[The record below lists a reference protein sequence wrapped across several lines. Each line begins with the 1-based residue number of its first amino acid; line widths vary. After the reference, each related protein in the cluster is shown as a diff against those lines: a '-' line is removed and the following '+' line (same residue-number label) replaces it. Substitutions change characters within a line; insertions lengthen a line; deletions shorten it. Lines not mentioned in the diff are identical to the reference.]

1 MISKM
6 YYNDIKKA
14 LKASFKN
21 GIACYEDSFKN
32 TKLWIN
38 RGFIVHFEYQ
48 KNKTFGKSIKCL
60 MRRVLSGSIKFFGF
74 YVFTWS

>member
-1 MISKM
+1 MINKL

-21 GIACYEDSFKN
+21 GIACYQDNLNN

-38 RGFIVHFEYQ
+38 RGFVVHYEYQ
-48 KNKTFGKSIKCL
+48 QNKSLASHLIN
-60 MRRVLSGSIKFFGF
+60 RFFLNQ
-74 YVFTWS
+74 

>member
-6 YYNDIKKA
+6 YYNDLRKA

-21 GIACYEDSFKN
+21 GIACYQDNLNN

-38 RGFIVHFEYQ
+38 RGFIVHFE
-48 KNKTFGKSIKCL
+48 S
-60 MRRVLSGSIKFFGF
+60 
-74 YVFTWS
+74 

>member
-1 MISKM
+1 MINKL

-21 GIACYEDSFKN
+21 GIACYQDNLNN

-38 RGFIVHFEYQ
+38 RGFVVHYEYQ
-48 KNKTFGKSIKCL
+48 QNNAFGKSSKCL
-60 MRRVLSGSIKFFGF
+60 KGGVLSRSIQFFGF

>member
-6 YYNDIKKA
+6 YYNDLRKA

-21 GIACYEDSFKN
+21 GIACYQDNLNN

-38 RGFIVHFEYQ
+38 RDFVVHYE
-48 KNKTFGKSIKCL
+48 C
-60 MRRVLSGSIKFFGF
+60 
-74 YVFTWS
+74 